1 MCLSLLRFKKIIPV
15 PDQSTVQMLCYLLQ
29 CLLTPEHTPADC
41 AKELYELYLL
51 RALTSLCV
59 SVWVQLLDY
68 RMEFSKWWVSE
79 FKSIKFPSQG
89 TVFDY
94 YIDPHSKK
102 FDPWSKM
109 VPKFEMET
117 ETPLQGPRG
126 WNPKPHQVCIGCYRA
141 RRRQRR
147 QQPSSDSQQ
156 AAMGSELV
164 PRSRRC
170 KLEPALAD
178 VTGAIADAAPLRRTA
193 VSTGLHLSDSS
204 TTSSPRA
211 NGDEPG

>member
-15 PDQSTVQMLCYLLQ
+15 PDQSTVQMLCYLLE

-41 AKELYELYLL
+41 AKELYELYFVF
-51 RALTSLCV
+51 AA
-59 SVWVQLLDY
+59 VWAFGGDMFQDQLLDY

-89 TVFDY
+89 TMFDY

-117 ETPLQGPRG
+117 ETPLQVP
-126 WNPKPHQVCIGCYRA
+126 QVLFPETVRVGYFMERLLEH
-141 RRRQRR
+141 RR
-147 QQPSSDSQQ
+147 PV
-156 AAMGSELV
+156 MLV
-164 PRSRRC
+164 GGEGTGKSVLVGH
-170 KLEPALAD
+170 KLGL
-178 VTGAIADAAPLRRTA
+178 LNA
-193 VSTGLHLSDSS
+193 VKYMITNVPFNYY
-204 TTSSPRA
+204 TTSA
-211 NGDEPG
+211 MLQ

>member
-1 MCLSLLRFKKIIPV
+1 MY
-15 PDQSTVQMLCYLLQ
+15 LCYVGDDR
-29 CLLTPEHTPADC
+29 H
-41 AKELYELYLL
+41 
-51 RALTSLCV
+51 
-59 SVWVQLLDY
+59 SV
-68 RMEFSKWWVSE
+68 FN
-79 FKSIKFPSQG
+79 
-89 TVFDY
+89 VF
-94 YIDPHSKK
+94 
-102 FDPWSKM
+102 
-109 VPKFEMET
+109 T
-117 ETPLQGPRG
+117 EGPRG

-156 AAMGSELV
+156 AAMGSEF

-193 VSTGLHLSDSS
+193 VSTGLHLSDSI